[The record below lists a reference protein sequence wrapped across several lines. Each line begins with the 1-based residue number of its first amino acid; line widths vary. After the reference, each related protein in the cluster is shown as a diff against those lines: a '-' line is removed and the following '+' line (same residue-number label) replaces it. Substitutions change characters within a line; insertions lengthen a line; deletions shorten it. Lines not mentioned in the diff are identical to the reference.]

1 MGSSNIYYNTK
12 YQWGAYIVLF
22 IALAFVPM
30 IVGDDVFLLNQLSV
44 FGVYAILALSLSLCW
59 GFGGIL
65 NLGQGIAFGLG
76 SYGMAMT
83 MQLQSQDYV
92 NDRIPP
98 FMLNNSVTELPWLWE
113 LFWNT
118 EIGILLALGVP
129 TLFAVIF
136 GFLMF
141 RGRVSGPFFAIMSLA
156 LLSAIY
162 MIVTDLQFLTN
173 GSNGITPPDALEV
186 FGYVIDPYDYASYW
200 VVYVALVG
208 LTILCKLLTQ
218 SKFGLVV
225 QALKNDPERV
235 RFLGYSVALYE
246 TVIYAISAF
255 VAAVAGCCYVI
266 LTQYCANAQF
276 DVVFSISIVIWAAI
290 GGRGSLLWAM
300 MGAFIVQG
308 AQSYLGD
315 EFLNAWLLI
324 LGFFFI
330 IVVRFLPNGL
340 ASIFEGLM
348 GAVSPKD
355 SSSTMNSNKAS

>member
-1 MGSSNIYYNTK
+1 MSSENIFHNAK
-12 YQWGAYIVLF
+12 YQWGAYIAFFV
-22 IALAFVPM
+22 ALAFIPT

-44 FGVYAILALSLSLCW
+44 FGVYGILALSISLCW

-76 SYGMAMT
+76 CYGMAMT

-98 FMLNNSVTELPWLWE
+98 FMLNNSVEELPWLWE

-118 EIGILLALGVP
+118 EVGILLALGIP
-129 TLFAVIF
+129 TIFAAIF
-136 GFLMF
+136 GILMF

-162 MIVTDLQFLTN
+162 MIVTDSQYLTN
-173 GSNGITPPDALEV
+173 GSNGITPPDALEA
-186 FGYVIDPYDYASYW
+186 FGVVIDPYDYASFW
-200 VVYVALVG
+200 VVYACLLV
-208 LTILCKLLTQ
+208 LTVLSKLVTQ

-246 TVIYAISAF
+246 TVTYAMSAF
-255 VAAVAGCCYVI
+255 IAAVAGCCYVI
-266 LTQYCANAQF
+266 LTQYCSNTQF
-276 DVVFSISIVIWAAI
+276 NVVFSISIVIWAAI
-290 GGRGSLLWAM
+290 GGRGSLMWAIL
-300 MGAFIVQG
+300 GAFIVQG
-308 AQSYLGD
+308 AESYLGD
-315 EFLNAWLLI
+315 EFLNTWLLI

-330 IVVRFLPNGL
+330 AIVRFLPNGL
-340 ASIFEGLM
+340 ASIFEMLLGSLT
-348 GAVSPKD
+348 SKST
-355 SSSTMNSNKAS
+355 SSQKHETT

>member
-1 MGSSNIYYNTK
+1 MISSNLYHNKK
-12 YQWGAYIVLF
+12 YQWGAYIALF
-22 IALAFVPM
+22 VALAFVPM
-30 IVGDDVFLLNQLSV
+30 VVGDDVFLLNQLSV
-44 FGVYAILALSLSLCW
+44 FGVYAILALSVSLCW

-76 SYGMAMT
+76 CYGMAMT
-83 MQLQSQDYV
+83 MQLQSQDSV
-92 NDRIPP
+92 DDRIPP
-98 FMLNNSVTELPWLWE
+98 FMLNNSVEDLPWLWE

-118 EIGILLALGVP
+118 EVGILLALGVP

-141 RGRVSGPFFAIMSLA
+141 KGRVSGPFFAIMSLA

-162 MIVTDLQFLTN
+162 MLVTDLQFLTN

-186 FGYVIDPYDYASYW
+186 FGLVIDPYDYASYW
-200 VVYVALVG
+200 LVYAALVS
-208 LTILCKLLTQ
+208 LTIICKLLTQ

-255 VAAVAGCCYVI
+255 VAAVAGCCYVV
-266 LTQYCANAQF
+266 LTQYCSNGQF
-276 DVVFSISIVIWAAI
+276 GVVFSISIVIWAAI

-340 ASIFEGLM
+340 ASLWEMLLGSL
-348 GAVSPKD
+348 
-355 SSSTMNSNKAS
+355 SSSNSASTADAKE

>member
-1 MGSSNIYYNTK
+1 MSSSNLYYNKK
-12 YQWGAYIVLF
+12 YQWGVYFALF
-22 IALAFVPM
+22 VALAFVPM

-76 SYGMAMT
+76 CYGMAMT
-83 MQLQSQDYV
+83 MQLQSQDPID
-92 NDRIPP
+92 DRIPP
-98 FMLNNSVTELPWLWE
+98 FMLNNSVEELPWLWE
-113 LFWNT
+113 LFWRT

-141 RGRVSGPFFAIMSLA
+141 KGRVSGPFFAIMSLA

-162 MIVTDLQFLTN
+162 MLVTDLQFLTN

-186 FGYVIDPYDYASYW
+186 FGIVIDPYDYASYW
-200 VVYVALVG
+200 LVYAALVS
-208 LTILCKLLTQ
+208 LTIMCKLLTQ

-246 TVIYAISAF
+246 TVIYAVSAF
-255 VAAVAGCCYVI
+255 VAAVAGCCYVV
-266 LTQYCANAQF
+266 LTQYCSNGQF
-276 DVVFSISIVIWAAI
+276 GVVFSISIVIWAAI

-330 IVVRFLPNGL
+330 IVVRFLANVL
-340 ASIFEGLM
+340 ASLWEMLLGSFSSGNS
-348 GAVSPKD
+348 VSNAD
-355 SSSTMNSNKAS
+355 ANES

>member
-1 MGSSNIYYNTK
+1 MSSSNLYYNKK
-12 YQWGAYIVLF
+12 YQWGVYFALF
-22 IALAFVPM
+22 VALAFVPM

-76 SYGMAMT
+76 CYGMAMT
-83 MQLQSQDYV
+83 MQLQSQDPID
-92 NDRIPP
+92 DRIPP
-98 FMLNNSVTELPWLWE
+98 FMLNNSVEELPWLWE
-113 LFWNT
+113 LFWRT

-141 RGRVSGPFFAIMSLA
+141 KGRVSGPFFAIMSLA

-162 MIVTDLQFLTN
+162 MLVTDLQFLTN

-186 FGYVIDPYDYASYW
+186 FGIVIDPYDYASYW
-200 VVYVALVG
+200 LVYAALVS
-208 LTILCKLLTQ
+208 LTIMCKLLTQ

-246 TVIYAISAF
+246 TVIYAVSAF
-255 VAAVAGCCYVI
+255 VAAVAGCCYVV
-266 LTQYCANAQF
+266 LTQYCSNGQF
-276 DVVFSISIVIWAAI
+276 GVVFSISIVIWAAI

-340 ASIFEGLM
+340 ASLWEMLLGSFSSGNS
-348 GAVSPKD
+348 VSNAD
-355 SSSTMNSNKAS
+355 ANES

>member
-1 MGSSNIYYNTK
+1 MSSNNLYYNKK
-12 YQWGAYIVLF
+12 YQWGAYIALF
-22 IALAFVPM
+22 VALAFVPM

-44 FGVYAILALSLSLCW
+44 FGVYAILALSVSLCW

-76 SYGMAMT
+76 CYGMAMT

-92 NDRIPP
+92 DDRIPP
-98 FMLNNSVTELPWLWE
+98 FMLNNSVEELPWLWE

-118 EIGILLALGVP
+118 EVGILLALGVP

-141 RGRVSGPFFAIMSLA
+141 KGRVSGPFFAIMSLA

-186 FGYVIDPYDYASYW
+186 FGLVIDPYDYASYW
-200 VVYVALVG
+200 LVYAALVS
-208 LTILCKLLTQ
+208 LTIICKLLTQ

-255 VAAVAGCCYVI
+255 VAAVAGCCYVV
-266 LTQYCANAQF
+266 LTQYCSNGQF
-276 DVVFSISIVIWAAI
+276 GVVFSISIVIWAAI

-340 ASIFEGLM
+340 ASLWEMLLGSF
-348 GAVSPKD
+348 
-355 SSSTMNSNKAS
+355 SSSNPLSNADAKES